1 MASILELL
9 EFFSPFKTSPRS
21 GHSLGVTFR
30 FKEISIQN
38 RTTETPPQPAWAW
51 LSLGWSGDGECMLE
65 ALSLSGAGPEAR
77 VPVTVG
83 PCAGF
88 PTGKWFCQ
96 ESRGPQSRA
105 WLLLDT
111 CPLPPSGAP
120 SWAGY
125 RLHGGRAAWSTGRVR
140 LEASPG
146 MCSPVGVGGSGRNPQ
161 CGERRNLL
169 ANHIVSATDV
179 QTCMRVKSL

>member
-9 EFFSPFKTSPRS
+9 EFFSPLKTSPQS
-21 GHSLGVTFR
+21 YHSLGVTFR
-30 FKEISIQN
+30 FKQISKQN
-38 RTTETPPQPAWAW
+38 RTTETPPRPPWAW
-51 LSLGWSGDGECMLE
+51 LFLGWSGAGECVLE
-65 ALSLSGAGPEAR
+65 ALSPSGAGPEAR

-88 PTGKWFCQ
+88 PAEKRFCQ
-96 ESRGPQSRA
+96 ETRGPQSRA

-111 CPLPPSGAP
+111 CPLPPSGVP

-125 RLHGGRAAWSTGRVR
+125 RLRGGRAAWSTGRVH

-146 MCSPVGVGGSGRNPQ
+146 MCSPGGVGGSGRNPQ
-161 CGERRNLL
+161 CGERRNLP
-169 ANHIVSATDV
+169 ANRIVSATDV
-179 QTCMRVKSL
+179 QTFMRIKSL

>member
-30 FKEISIQN
+30 FKEISKQN

-83 PCAGF
+83 PCTGF